1 MSVPHL
7 LLILFFARAWRP
19 IYFALA
25 IFQRAVIGGGMERGD
40 AERQIAF
47 SGGPVGARFGAQL
60 AGVGA
65 QKAPSRHKNVGC
77 QKRKRS

>member
-1 MSVPHL
+1 MLFLCAAAVACGRFIL
-7 LLILFFARAWRP
+7 LRQF
-19 IYFALA
+19 
-25 IFQRAVIGGGMERGD
+25 FQRAVIGGGMERGG

-47 SGGPVGARFGAQL
+47 SGGLVGARFGAQL

-65 QKAPSRHKNVGC
+65 QKAPNRHKNVGC

>member
-1 MSVPHL
+1 VLFYAPPPLPGGRFIL
-7 LLILFFARAWRP
+7 LRQFF
-19 IYFALA
+19 
-25 IFQRAVIGGGMERGD
+25 QHAVISGGMERGD

-65 QKAPSRHKNVGC
+65 QKAPSRHKNVG
-77 QKRKRS
+77 

>member
-1 MSVPHL
+1 M
-7 LLILFFARAWRP
+7 FFLCAAAVAWRP
-19 IYFALA
+19 VYFAPA
-25 IFQRAVIGGGMERGD
+25 IFSACGDWWGYGEGG

>member
-1 MSVPHL
+1 
-7 LLILFFARAWRP
+7 
-19 IYFALA
+19 
-25 IFQRAVIGGGMERGD
+25 VISGGMERGD

-60 AGVGA
+60 VEVGA

>member
-1 MSVPHL
+1 MLFLCAAAVACGRFIL
-7 LLILFFARAWRP
+7 LRQF
-19 IYFALA
+19 
-25 IFQRAVIGGGMERGD
+25 FQRAVIGGGMERG
-40 AERQIAF
+40 ARRGRLLF

-65 QKAPSRHKNVGC
+65 QKAPSRHKNVGW